1 MLAPSSKRRLNIRN
15 VQRQSDCAPN
25 RARASCAIVASSAR
39 ERERICQL
47 PCTAVWGNL
56 AKLQPI
62 EYDTTERRRKERHS
76 QGGGGVVRGGGGRVD
91 YLSTR
96 ETTHSSSGVHQGT
109 CMESTG
115 AALEE
120 MRGEQEFER
129 RAHTDSTIRCC

>member
-1 MLAPSSKRRLNIRN
+1 MRALPSKRRLNIRN

-96 ETTHSSSGVHQGT
+96 ETTHSSSGVHQ

-120 MRGEQEFER
+120 MRGEHAFESR
-129 RAHTDSTIRCC
+129 VRTDSTIMPKK